1 MIGRLGEQHLN
12 FKKRPKQPKVFTS
25 VRKIKLCQR
34 KLSQRQRLG
43 TKNPV
48 LGKTLTFLTGVK
60 LLLILQEIS
69 PHLKRYVKTM

>member
-1 MIGRLGEQHLN
+1 MIGRLREQHLN
-12 FKKRPKQPKVFTS
+12 FKKRPKQPKVFTC
-25 VRKIKLCQR
+25 VRKIKLC
-34 KLSQRQRLG
+34 QRLG

>member
-48 LGKTLTFLTGVK
+48 LGK

-69 PHLKRYVKTM
+69 PHLKRYEKTM